1 MSRLKL
7 LVQTIPGS
15 IHSYQEVIHKRFPK
29 VEERCL
35 DYIKDK
41 GRGGQKFAIFCRRP
55 FWMTPYQNEAVIA
68 FEALV
73 EVLKIERDATT
84 ILSY

>member
-1 MSRLKL
+1 MW
-7 LVQTIPGS
+7 
-15 IHSYQEVIHKRFPK
+15 
-29 VEERCL
+29 ERCL
-35 DYIKDK
+35 DYRKDK

-55 FWMTPYQNEAVIA
+55 LWMTPYQNEAVIA

-73 EVLKIERDATT
+73 EVLKIERDAT